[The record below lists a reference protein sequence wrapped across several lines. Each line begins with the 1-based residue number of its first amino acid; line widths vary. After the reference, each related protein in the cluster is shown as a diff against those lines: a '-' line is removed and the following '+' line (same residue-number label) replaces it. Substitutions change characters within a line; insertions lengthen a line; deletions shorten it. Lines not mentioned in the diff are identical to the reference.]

1 MALALTI
8 LNRIAHILPRY
19 YLVWDADMKATRL
32 YTRAYLERNRLREPM
47 SEADELANIMVDF
60 SPPVKA
66 QAE

>member
-1 MALALTI
+1 M
-8 LNRIAHILPRY
+8 PRY